1 MEPVNSDPASAHEP
15 ALTRQPC
22 GYQARAWWGDTLVA
36 DSTSAVRVQEA
47 GQVPVLYFP
56 RADVRAEALTDA
68 GNTVDC
74 PVKGGARLWTLE
86 GKVPAAASHWYG
98 STGEETVDG
107 QDAAWA
113 FTSPAPGLDW
123 LTDLV
128 AFDHDRVRVEVVDA
142 AAGDADRDITIKRF
156 PTWGDA
162 ADLID
167 IMNIRPA
174 GERRYVST
182 ALADVRRPVVE
193 GSQMLGQAVVAAG
206 RHAPERRVVSA
217 HMVFYRA
224 ADAREPLEFEVEE
237 LSTGRSFSTLA
248 VHVSQ
253 GGRRRA
259 SGTLLLDS
267 TAPDVVRHA
276 APPEPAAGPYDSEP
290 YDMSVTGRDIR
301 MVDSAYTD
309 DPDAPVGPPVIDTWV
324 RFREVPDDPHLHA
337 GLLAQFT
344 GHISIAAALR
354 PHAGVGQSQ
363 AHRTLSMGIN
373 AIAISFHS
381 TVRADRW
388 LRYHHHSTFAGD
400 GMTHSECRV
409 RDESG
414 GLIASF
420 TVDAMLRGF
429 TQRAHAADDRVA
441 L

>member
-1 MEPVNSDPASAHEP
+1 MQPVTTDDASGHDP
-15 ALTRQPC
+15 ALTHKPC
-22 GYQARAWWGDTLVA
+22 GYPARAWWGDILVA
-36 DSTSAVRVQEA
+36 ESRAAVRVQEP

-56 RADVRAEALTDA
+56 PADVRPEALGDEGRTE
-68 GNTVDC
+68 VC
-74 PVKGGARLWTLE
+74 PVKGQARLWTLE
-86 GKVPAAASHWYG
+86 GKAQVRSADWHDPSG
-98 STGEETVDG
+98 MSSVDG
-107 QDAAWA
+107 RDAAWSFTAPAAGLA
-113 FTSPAPGLDW
+113 F
-123 LTDLV
+123 LTGLV
-128 AFDHDRVRVEVVDA
+128 AFDHDRVRVEVIDKA
-142 AAGDADRDITIKRF
+142 PGDDERDVTVKRF

-167 IMNIRPA
+167 IMNLRPA
-174 GERRYVST
+174 GERRYVSV
-182 ALADVRRPVVE
+182 ALADARRPVVE

-248 VHVSQ
+248 VHVTQ

-259 SGTLLLDS
+259 SGTLLLDT
-267 TAPDVVRHA
+267 TAPDVVRHSA
-276 APPEPAAGPYDSEP
+276 APEPGAGPYDSEP
-290 YDMSVTGRDIR
+290 YDMSVTGRDLR
-301 MVDSAYTD
+301 MVAGTYTD
-309 DPDAPVGPPVIDTWV
+309 DPAAPVGPPTIDTWV
-324 RFREVPDDPHLHA
+324 RFREVPADRHLHA

-354 PHAGVGQSQ
+354 PHAGVGQRQ

-373 AIAISFHS
+373 AIALSFHAD
-381 TVRADRW
+381 VRADRW
-388 LRYHHHSTFAGD
+388 LRYHHLSTFAGD

-409 RDESG
+409 HDEAG
-414 GLIASF
+414 ALVASF

-429 TQRAHAADDRVA
+429 TQRSHAGDDRVA